1 MIRDKT
7 KIYGE
12 VNDPNNV
19 IATGTLMNGAPVIGA
34 GNKGI
39 KTLNITA
46 GPVLLYQDSNG
57 NLKQLPLSANRLIRV
72 KSDLTL
78 ELVNIPTE
86 V

>member
-1 MIRDKT
+1 MIRDKN
-7 KIYGE
+7 KVYGE

-19 IATGTLMNGAPVIGA
+19 IATGTLMEGAPVIGA

-39 KTLNITA
+39 KTLNITS
-46 GPVLLYQDSNG
+46 GPVLLYQDANG
-57 NLKQLPLSANRLIRV
+57 NLKQLPLVANKLVRV

-78 ELVNIPTE
+78 ELVNMPTE